1 MEVPTQHIPQQHSFL
16 YTEVYSSKST
26 PSSKHTNG
34 WIHSNSSTYQG
45 VEVSGWQ
52 ACHKGA
58 DVGTQV
64 LIECHLPA
72 AVGEG

>member
-1 MEVPTQHIPQQHSFL
+1 MAGFTPTAPR
-16 YTEVYSSKST
+16 
-26 PSSKHTNG
+26 
-34 WIHSNSSTYQG
+34 STYQG

-72 AVGEG
+72 AVGEQ